1 MSIIRSSFKA
11 NPLSFSL
18 QRRESK
24 LPLRQSPKAE
34 IKRNRSAMNTE
45 TRPLRGL
52 TEIYRYLRRNK
63 TPIYVIMPTP
73 FNLMGLDQWVGG
85 LEFVNYFDIFDGRHP
100 RIVLPTQAEPQDF
113 KSMEDVGNY
122 LVDHPEF
129 RDRVKSQP
137 PGLALFVQF
146 DAQTEALCE
155 DIGLTIALPSDA
167 LRNRLDSKIETTR
180 LGNEAGVPSAPN
192 IMGEANTYGE
202 LSKLAE
208 RAGLGKDLVVQ
219 TPYGDSGRTT
229 FFIKSQD
236 DWDAVSGKIIG
247 QHLKIMKRLNH
258 LPGTIEGCATRHG
271 TLVGPVM
278 TDITGFEEITPYKG
292 GWCGN
297 DISPSIL
304 PDEVPEKVR
313 DMARKFG
320 DRLYQEGYKGVF
332 CIDFLL
338 DTDTGEV
345 YLGELNP
352 RISGASPPTNLI
364 TSTYGG
370 CPLFLFHLLEFMDV
384 EYEIDITEV
393 QSRWNHY
400 DHWTQLILKQ
410 TEDKVELI
418 TKAPQSGLWKM
429 DEDGHITFLR
439 ASYNINAIGDET
451 EAFYLRV
458 YGVGEYCYHGA
469 DLGCLLARGRMQSD
483 DRELLERAQK
493 WNKAIKAEFQSVPLS
508 PNSHPTLPV
517 NMTAGKW
524 F

>member
-1 MSIIRSSFKA
+1 MTSGK
-11 NPLSFSL
+11 PTL
-18 QRRESK
+18 K
-24 LPLRQSPKAE
+24 
-34 IKRNRSAMNTE
+34 
-45 TRPLRGL
+45 GL
-52 TEIYRYLRRNK
+52 TEIYRYLRRNE

-85 LEFVNYFDIFDGRHP
+85 LEYVNYFDIFDGRHP
-100 RIVLPTQAEPQDF
+100 RIFLPSQTGPQDF
-113 KSMEDVGNY
+113 RSMEDVGNY

-129 RDRVKSQP
+129 RDRVSSRD

-146 DAQTEALCE
+146 DETTEGLCGE
-155 DIGLTIALPSDA
+155 VGLTIALPSNE

-180 LGNEAGVPSAPN
+180 LGNEAGVASAPN
-192 IMGEANTYGE
+192 IMGEANTYGD
-202 LSKLAE
+202 LTKLAE
-208 RAGLGKDLVVQ
+208 RAGLGSDLVVQ

-229 FFIKSQD
+229 CFIKSKE
-236 DWDAVSGKIIG
+236 DWEKHVSKIVG

-271 TLVGPVM
+271 ALVGPVM

-297 DISPSIL
+297 DISPGIL
-304 PDEVPEKVR
+304 PDGVPEKVR

-320 DRLYQEGYKGVF
+320 DRLYAEGYKGVY

-338 DTDTGEV
+338 DTDTNEV

-370 CPLFLFHLLEFMDV
+370 CPLFLFHLLEYMDV
-384 EYEIDITEV
+384 DYEIDIEEV
-393 QSRWNHY
+393 QARWNHY

-418 TKAPQSGLWKM
+418 TKAPQSGIWQM
-429 DEDGHITFLR
+429 DEDGEIDFLR
-439 ASYNINAIGDET
+439 PSYNINAIGGED
-451 EAFYLRV
+451 EAFYLRA

-483 DRELLERAQK
+483 DRELLERAKQ
-493 WNKAIKAEFQSVPLS
+493 WNAAIKAQFKSVPLS
-508 PNSHPTLPV
+508 PNTHVSLPSD
-517 NMTAGKW
+517 MTAGKW